1 MTETAQKLNPLLSIM
16 RQPKVYITLPSQG
29 KYYPEGGLDPTVNGE
44 YPVYSMTAKD
54 EIVLKTP
61 DALMNGQGIADVVQS
76 CMPNIKDPWSI
87 PVLDLDVI
95 LVAIRMATYGE
106 IMTVTIHHASMTD
119 EMEYEVNLR
128 EVLDTLQRNTTWEE
142 RLEVRPDLVVYL
154 KPVDYKTQASIQIT
168 EFESQR
174 LMSIIANDSLDEET
188 KLQQFRTS
196 FGKMTDATLN
206 LIVKGVSRIESSA
219 GTVADSAFIEEFM
232 RNCDR
237 DVFEKIKNKLGELT
251 KHNELK
257 PLRIQSTEDMLAKG
271 APEFIEVP
279 ISFNASNFFG

>member
-106 IMTVTIHHASMTD
+106 IMTVTIQHPSMDD